1 MQLFVSFA
9 ISIGLFETQEFYTK
23 LRPTLFKLEEEI
35 TAHVE
40 KINQLVEASREKF
53 GSSASHN
60 NLERKRKKNT
70 SKEEKQKK
78 KKKEDSV
85 VINLVE
91 EIGAEQ
97 EDMEAVE
104 CTDY

>member
-23 LRPTLFKLEEEI
+23 LRPTLFKLEKEI

-60 NLERKRKKNT
+60 TLERKRKKST

-78 KKKEDSV
+78 KKNSV

-91 EIGAEQ
+91 EIGGEQ